1 MKKIKFIIFRF
12 LAIWIIPSI
21 LLGSVMYIKSKLT
34 YMFKWGDD
42 WNSNRYYTLLSFL
55 EITLFIFLCVAL
67 IYIFIYWF
75 LNTQLQI
82 ALNNYKKTFQ
92 FTWSIIFGIGM
103 SLLVNFNSF
112 GFRTFFDFMKMFII
126 MGLIGWLIPFLDFKL
141 KKYK

>member
-1 MKKIKFIIFRF
+1 
-12 LAIWIIPSI
+12 
-21 LLGSVMYIKSKLT
+21 
-34 YMFKWGDD
+34 MFKWGDD

-82 ALNNYKKTFQ
+82 ALNKYKKTFQ